1 MSDTIYCY
9 PNTDLLINNLNIQD
23 LDRLHEAERRITQ
36 LRLNDLVTFPIQG
49 DFDLA
54 HLQSILNGL
63 LVS

>member
-36 LRLNDLVTFPIQG
+36 LRLNDLVTSPIQG